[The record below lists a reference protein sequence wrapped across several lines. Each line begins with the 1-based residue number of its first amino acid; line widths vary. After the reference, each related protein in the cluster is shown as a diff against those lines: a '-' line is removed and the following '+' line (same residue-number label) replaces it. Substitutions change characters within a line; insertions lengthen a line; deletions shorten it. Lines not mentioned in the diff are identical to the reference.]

1 MRENVYQDLNQHL
14 LLLQKKQIE
23 EKVGLELEKGE
34 LERGEKLKEERERK
48 EEKEKCWH
56 LQFAKGNPDRSEP
69 TPSFTRAPEPNR

>member
-48 EEKEKCWH
+48 EEKELIEEKNKYI
-56 LQFAKGNPDRSEP
+56 QKFK
-69 TPSFTRAPEPNR
+69 